1 MQASVFLVSYP
12 STASGLPSGVRDAQ
26 RAMQQWLLLCDHI
39 VRAGGVPLV
48 LDPPATAASTDGH
61 GVSPDVLLA
70 TSRLGA
76 IFVGAR
82 PGGDSSAVFLRAP
95 GSVPAAADAS
105 GQADSLTSQLRRYGL
120 KVQTAQHRWG
130 GQADVLGLPRN
141 RYILTQGTCSD
152 PLASDEVAAL
162 LPMGAHALRVD
173 IDRDSGLS
181 AFNVLTTRAGATMV
195 LVSTQALKTT
205 SMAEISTFI
214 GNKCELISL
223 SAEDSAIGAGAMLCV
238 HGNVFVPPGVSTT
251 LRGHLWR
258 FGFQVVDVDVSEL
271 GGAAIGLGPRAFAL
285 PWSQCMLDDA
295 LPTYATRRDELYR
308 RLDEYAAK

>member
-1 MQASVFLVSYP
+1 MFLVTWP
-12 STASGLPSGVRDAQ
+12 VGGLGYEAGSKEDHGHRGIPQRVPPRGGQVDDGVGGCEAIRMDQTRGAKQHAAQ
-26 RAMQQWLLLCDHI
+26 TPLAGGFEAA
-39 VRAGGVPLV
+39 AGGVERRRPVDDFLCRLHLQQPFEV
-48 LDPPATAASTDGH
+48 AAG
-61 GVSPDVLLA
+61 
-70 TSRLGA
+70 
-76 IFVGAR
+76 
-82 PGGDSSAVFLRAP
+82 
-95 GSVPAAADAS
+95 
-105 GQADSLTSQLRRYGL
+105 
-120 KVQTAQHRWG
+120 
-130 GQADVLGLPRN
+130 
-141 RYILTQGTCSD
+141 
-152 PLASDEVAAL
+152 DEVAAL